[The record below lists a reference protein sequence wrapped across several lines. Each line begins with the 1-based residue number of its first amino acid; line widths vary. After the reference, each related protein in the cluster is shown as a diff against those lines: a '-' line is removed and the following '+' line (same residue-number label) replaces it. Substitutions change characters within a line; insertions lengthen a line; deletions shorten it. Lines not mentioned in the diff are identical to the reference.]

1 MASMCDDTTHQD
13 FPLFFPHSM
22 RAQKLG
28 TPALFPC
35 PNTQPLPLP
44 PPPQRPRRCRK

>member
-28 TPALFPC
+28 TPAVFPR
-35 PNTQPLPLP
+35 PNPRPLPVLNP
-44 PPPQRPRRCRK
+44 